1 LPAPLLGAAAWKP
14 WTVGVAFI
22 GIVGLALAGR
32 AIVTTHSEG
41 SEGSLLAIGIALILL
56 GVASIGLALF
66 LANMQGRPTASDFRL
81 RRPPLVRAIGLLLAI
96 GIGLTA
102 LTVVWTTALG
112 LDDEEGQGLTERL
125 GTDGA
130 LAVVILIV
138 VLTIVG
144 PLEEEF
150 LFRGYIFRS
159 LRNWRGVWPAAIAT
173 GVLFAAT
180 HIGWLPISFIIPI
193 VLFGI
198 GMCLLYHWTGSLYP
212 CIALHALWNSL
223 SLAPAL
229 NWSWQ
234 IPVLMVCSTL
244 AALTIARLIA
254 LLLGDRPLPSGDER
268 RAEAVQ
274 PV

>member
-1 LPAPLLGAAAWKP
+1 MPAPLLGAAAWKP

-66 LANMQGRPTASDFRL
+66 LANMQERPTATDFGL

-180 HIGWLPISFIIPI
+180 HIGWLPISFMVPI
-193 VLFGI
+193 VLLGI

-212 CIALHALWNSL
+212 CIALHALFNSIPL
-223 SLAPAL
+223 GAAL

-234 IPVLMVCSTL
+234 TPVLMVGSTL